1 MPDKELATIENN
13 LLHCEEK
20 VILAAGQDRRAN
32 NIANAADAPKRTDP
46 NLTKRIQKF
55 QDQLKNERVYRVSFK
70 FLFNFGL
77 VNQSVKFN
85 TKFTFMLEREM
96 NKLFETNAND
106 ANPLAAVDVDIILT
120 LAPYLQ
126 YEQIKNILKVSWKAD
141 SFLRAG
147 VQKRPYQ
154 KTFEVNVGSQSHV
167 VGFMGAHKQFS
178 FISISLVYD

>member
-1 MPDKELATIENN
+1 MQNNSLAHCIRELNIVRCGDERPILPTTNTVDVYKYSDESLKHMPDKELATIENN

-106 ANPLAAVDVDIILT
+106 ANPLVAVDVDIILT

-126 YEQIKNILKVSWKAD
+126 YEQIKNILKVS
-141 SFLRAG
+141 
-147 VQKRPYQ
+147 
-154 KTFEVNVGSQSHV
+154 
-167 VGFMGAHKQFS
+167 
-178 FISISLVYD
+178 